1 MTHETLT
8 RYCNVDYDREIALV
22 AEMNKDKRRL
32 IGVGR
37 VILEPGGKRG
47 EFAVVV
53 GDPWQGL
60 GLGSKLF
67 DSIVQIGK
75 DANLESIYGYV
86 SSGNS
91 KMIDM
96 CTKKGFK
103 MEPFDEETL
112 KTTLDIAQTRQES

>member
-1 MTHETLT
+1 M
-8 RYCNVDYDREIALV
+8 
-22 AEMNKDKRRL
+22 

-37 VILEPGGKRG
+37 IILEPGGKRG

-67 DSIVQIGK
+67 DYIVQIGK

-91 KMIDM
+91 RMIDM
-96 CTKKGFK
+96 CVNRGFR
-103 MEPFDEETL
+103 MQPFDEETL
-112 KTTLDIAQTRQES
+112 KATLELVQARRES